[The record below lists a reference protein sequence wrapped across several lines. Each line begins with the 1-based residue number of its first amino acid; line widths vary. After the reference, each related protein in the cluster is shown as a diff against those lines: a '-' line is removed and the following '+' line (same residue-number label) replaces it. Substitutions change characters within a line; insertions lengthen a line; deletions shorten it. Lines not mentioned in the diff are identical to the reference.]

1 MRYFVDTS
9 FDSLKK
15 KDEEL
20 CGDMVEIIKVE
31 DSTVIVLAD
40 GLGSGVK
47 ANILATLTSRIAGT
61 MIKGG
66 ADIYETVHTIINT
79 LPICSERHIAYS
91 TFTIMKIDK
100 NGKTYAVEYENP
112 PFFLIRKGES
122 IKIDKKET
130 IINER
135 KVLESNFCLQENDV
149 ITIVSDGVLHAGEG
163 NVLNM
168 GWQWSDVE
176 SYLLR
181 SSGNKKCAKNISR
194 DLMDACWYLYGCKPG
209 DDATAIGIKIKRPQY
224 VDLFT
229 GPPEDKDKDAYVIN
243 ELMRGKGK
251 KIICG
256 GTAAN
261 IAERILKRD
270 LVIDPR
276 QINSE
281 IPPIFYME
289 GVDLIT
295 EGVVTLNKAVEI
307 IRKYTNSFLEEGRE
321 NILKGEDG
329 AIKLSRILLEECTHL
344 NMWIGKAWNKA
355 YDNEGFY
362 LSIGIKM
369 RLVEELCELMQRLG
383 RIVKI
388 NYV

>member
-1 MRYFVDTS
+1 MSYFVDTS

-15 KDEEL
+15 KGEEL

-47 ANILATLTSRIAGT
+47 ANILATLTSRIAAT

-66 ADIYETVHTIINT
+66 ADINETVHTIVNT

-91 TFTIMKIDK
+91 TFTIMKIERD
-100 NGKTYAVEYENP
+100 GKTYAVEYENP

-122 IKIDKKET
+122 IEVEKKET
-130 IINER
+130 IINGR
-135 KVLESNFCLQENDV
+135 KVLESNFTLQEEDV
-149 ITIVSDGVLHAGEG
+149 LTIISDGVLHAGEG
-163 NVLNM
+163 NLLNM

-194 DLMDACWYLYGCKPG
+194 DLIDACWYLYGCKPG

-229 GPPEDKDKDAYVIN
+229 GPPEDMEKDEYVIH
-243 ELMRGKGK
+243 ELMKGKGK

-261 IAERILKRD
+261 IAERILKRN
-270 LVIDPR
+270 LVVADKK
-276 QINSE
+276 INPE

-289 GVDLIT
+289 GIDLIT
-295 EGVVTLNKAVEI
+295 EGVITLSKTIEI
-307 IRKYTNSFLEEGRE
+307 IRKYTGSFLEEGRE
-321 NILKGEDG
+321 NSLKGDDG
-329 AIKLSRILLEECTHL
+329 AIRLAKILLEECTHL
-344 NMWIGKAWNKA
+344 NLWVGKAWNKA
-355 YDNEGFY
+355 YDKEEFY

-369 RLVEELCELMQRLG
+369 RLVEELCLLMQRLG

-388 NYV
+388 NYI